1 MSADEN
7 KPDELKV
14 LFRVSSGNP
23 TAEELAAL
31 TVILAAASAGGGEE
45 PEPTPVGGWAS
56 PARRMRSIGTAGHG
70 GWRAEFS
77 PR

>member
-1 MSADEN
+1 MSTDEN
-7 KPDELKV
+7 TSDELKV

-31 TVILAAASAGGGEE
+31 TVILAAASAGGEE
-45 PEPTPVGGWAS
+45 PGKKAVGGWAS
-56 PARRMRSIGTAGHG
+56 PARRMRSIGSPGHG